1 MQSALQDVLRRFY
14 PASSSSSNSPRSR
27 VNAAI
32 ADPSVDDLPSTTF
45 TPFGQEADTNAPDDY
60 ASDHLPQDDQD
71 DYDSDAYH
79 HDV

>member
-1 MQSALQDVLRRFY
+1 MQSAIQDVLRRFY
-14 PASSSSSNSPRSR
+14 PASTSSSHFPRNR

-32 ADPSVDDLPSTTF
+32 ADPSVDDLPSTTL
-45 TPFGQEADTNAPDDY
+45 TSLGQTVDTNAPDDY
-60 ASDHLPQDDQD
+60 ASDHPSQDDQD

>member
-14 PASSSSSNSPRSR
+14 PASSSSSTFPRNR

-32 ADPSVDDLPSTTF
+32 ADPSVDDHPSTTF
-45 TPFGQEADTNAPDDY
+45 TSPGQTADINALDDY
-60 ASDHLPQDDQD
+60 TSDYLPQDDQD